1 MTHASS
7 QKDGLADGMP
17 RDERGYWQPDKE
29 IGAPNPMFAWPPRPK
44 AVLKWFVSYL
54 WPWNLFYMI
63 VATVTWL
70 YLTPQLSRAVE
81 FRAGWILEVYAR
93 NLVLMTVFA
102 SALHIYFW
110 SRKAQGFRY
119 KYTPDWMGKGKRA
132 FLWNDQVRDNIFW
145 SLASGVTI
153 WTLFEV
159 FMLWGYANKM
169 FPYVDPREQPVY
181 FVVILCLIPLWRV
194 FHFYWTHRLLHVK
207 PLYKA
212 AHYLHHKNIN
222 IGPWSGLSMHPIEHL
237 LYFTG
242 PLIFW
247 IVPAHPIHA
256 ILIGHH
262 AALSAAQGHVGFD
275 EAVVKD
281 NVKVPVA
288 SYFHQLHHRFFECNY
303 GEPEFPFDYW
313 FGTSHDGSPEMREK
327 MLARTRAMH
336 GS

>member
-110 SRKAQGFRY
+110 SK
-119 KYTPDWMGKGKRA
+119 
-132 FLWNDQVRDNIFW
+132 QV
-145 SLASGVTI
+145 AG
-153 WTLFEV
+153 
-159 FMLWGYANKM
+159 
-169 FPYVDPREQPVY
+169 
-181 FVVILCLIPLWRV
+181 IPLQV
-194 FHFYWTHRLLHVK
+194 HT
-207 PLYKA
+207 
-212 AHYLHHKNIN
+212 
-222 IGPWSGLSMHPIEHL
+222 GL
-237 LYFTG
+237 
-242 PLIFW
+242 
-247 IVPAHPIHA
+247 
-256 ILIGHH
+256 
-262 AALSAAQGHVGFD
+262 D
-275 EAVVKD
+275 
-281 NVKVPVA
+281 
-288 SYFHQLHHRFFECNY
+288 
-303 GEPEFPFDYW
+303 GE
-313 FGTSHDGSPEMREK
+313 GQ
-327 MLARTRAMH
+327 ARI
-336 GS
+336 SLE